1 MTVIALSMKYNKNIK
16 LIKEKI
22 IKMKNTIC
30 LKDLIINCQLS
41 EVHSEKFS
49 VQKLISIYIIW
60 IQCFNLNL
68 P

>member
-1 MTVIALSMKYNKNIK
+1 
-16 LIKEKI
+16 
-22 IKMKNTIC
+22 MKNTIC